1 MVAAVLALLLF
12 FQGPPSAGGA
22 VASGQVRLADG
33 SPVAAIR
40 VAAIPAPAPNIK
52 PSDGQN
58 YYAVQ
63 TPARVA
69 LTDEQGRYRLANLPA
84 GRYFIVAGVIGQA
97 TFYPATTDLEVATV
111 VTIAA
116 GAKVDA
122 LDVTLRT
129 APGGR
134 VTDRK
139 SVV

>member
-1 MVAAVLALLLF
+1 MLGVALTFFLF
-12 FQGPPSAGGA
+12 FQGPPGAGGA
-22 VASGQVRLADG
+22 VASGQVRLANG

-40 VAAIPAPAPNIK
+40 VAAIPAPPPNIR

-97 TFYPATTDLEVATV
+97 TFYPATTDLE
-111 VTIAA
+111 
-116 GAKVDA
+116 
-122 LDVTLRT
+122 
-129 APGGR
+129 
-134 VTDRK
+134 
-139 SVV
+139 